1 LDLISVIPNNPRASK
16 KVVVNDVPVLSS
28 DNRNFEFTI
37 NSPNEQNVKIIVEDP
52 STNAKTEKSFS
63 IYVNRDSIIGRLT
76 VKPDSVGMSPFLVT
90 LDASTTTLNDP
101 TDEIVYFTRDFGD

>member
-16 KVVVNDVPVLSS
+16 KVLVNGVPVLSS
-28 DNRNFEFTI
+28 DNRSFEFTI
-37 NSPNEQNVKIIVEDP
+37 NSPEEQNVKIIVEDT
-52 STNAKTEKSFS
+52 STNAKTEKNFS
-63 IYVNRDSIIGRLT
+63 VYVNRDSIIGRLT